1 MISARFIK
9 HCLQFIKPARTSRDT
24 LLSKDTFYLILF
36 DTKSGSTGIGEC
48 SMIPGLSLDNPA
60 LYETVLHDLCTSG
73 LETDL
78 TNFPSI
84 RFGLETALADLKNG
98 GRKILFDNDFTNGR
112 KSIPINGLIWIADR
126 NDMKLQVKQKIK
138 EGFNC
143 IKIKIGTADFKDEFE
158 FLKNI
163 RKEYPATDIT
173 LRLDAN
179 GAYEGKVALEILKQL
194 SELDI
199 HSIEQPIKAGNWDEM
214 ANICEKSPVPIALDE
229 ELIRI
234 SKFDRKQMLVNSLKP
249 AYLVLKPSLLGGFES
264 CKEWITIANATNT
277 KWWITSALESN
288 IGLNAIA
295 QWTANYEINIPQGLG
310 TGNLYSNNLVSPLE
324 VVGGKLF
331 YRQDGVWGSL
341 FKVSGSKLGGLHLF

>member
-9 HCLQFIKPARTSRDT
+9 HCLQFIKPAQTSRDT

-36 DTKSGSTGIGEC
+36 DTKTGSTGIGEC

-60 LYETVLHDLCTSG
+60 LYETVLHDLCISE
-73 LETDL
+73 LQTDL

-84 RFGLETALADLKNG
+84 RFGLETALVDLKNG
-98 GRKILFDNDFTNGR
+98 GSKILFDNDFSNGL
-112 KSIPINGLIWIADR
+112 KSIPINGLIWMAGRD
-126 NDMKLQVKQKIK
+126 DMKMQIKQKI
-138 EGFNC
+138 EAGFSC
-143 IKIKIGTADFKDEFE
+143 IKIKIGTLDFKDEFE

-163 RKEYPATDIT
+163 RKEYPPGDIT

-179 GAYEGKVALEILKQL
+179 GAYAADIALEILKKL

-214 ANICEKSPVPIALDE
+214 ANICEKSPVPVALDE

-234 SKFDRKQMLVNSLKP
+234 SNFERKQLLVNTLKP
-249 AYLVLKPSLLGGFES
+249 AYLVLKPSLLGGFLS
-264 CKEWITIANATNT
+264 CIEWITLAKATNT
-277 KWWITSALESN
+277 DWWITSALESN

-295 QWTANYEINIPQGLG
+295 QWTANFELTMPQGLG
-310 TGNLYSNNLVSPLE
+310 TGSLYSNNIDSPLE
-324 VVGGKLF
+324 VKNGELY
-331 YRQDGVWGSL
+331 YRKEREWGEIIYD
-341 FKVSGSKLGGLHLF
+341 FRF

>member
-9 HCLQFIKPARTSRDT
+9 HCLQFIKPAKTSRDT
-24 LLSKDTFYLILF
+24 LSTKDTFYLILF

-73 LETDL
+73 LEADL

-84 RFGLETALADLKNG
+84 RFGLETALADMKNG
-98 GRKILFDNDFTNGR
+98 GRKILFENDFSKGM
-112 KSIPINGLIWIADR
+112 KSIPINGLIWMADR
-126 NDMKLQVKQKIK
+126 DDMKLQIRQKI
-138 EGFNC
+138 EAGFNC
-143 IKIKIGTADFKDEFE
+143 IKIKIGTLDFNDEFE

-163 RKEYPATDIT
+163 RKEYPANEIT

-179 GAYEGKVALEILKQL
+179 GAYEADKALEILKNL
-194 SELDI
+194 SELNI
-199 HSIEQPIKAGNWDEM
+199 HSIEQPIKAGQWEEM
-214 ANICEKSPVPIALDE
+214 ANLCEKSPVPIALDE

-234 SKFDRKQMLVNSLKP
+234 SKFERKQMLVNTLKP

-264 CKEWITIANATNT
+264 CMEWISIADANDT

-295 QWTANYEINIPQGLG
+295 QWTANFEINMPQGLG
-310 TGNLYSNNLVSPLE
+310 TGSLYSNNIDSPLE
-324 VVGGKLF
+324 VKNGELF
-331 YRQDGVWGSL
+331 YRKDGKWGEL
-341 FKVSGSKLGGLHLF
+341 KYDLRF